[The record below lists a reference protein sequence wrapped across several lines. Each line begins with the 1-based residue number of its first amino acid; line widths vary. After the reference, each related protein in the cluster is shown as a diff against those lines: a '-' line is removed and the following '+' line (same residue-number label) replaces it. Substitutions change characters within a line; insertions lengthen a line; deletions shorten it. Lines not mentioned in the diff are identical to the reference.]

1 MSLRFRRSVKL
12 APGVRMNFSGSGAS
26 WTLGPRGASVG
37 VGKRGAFLNTSFFG
51 TGLSSRERIGA
62 GTRSAPPSAPPSTA
76 AQPTPGKVVISA
88 VVRLLEDGNVAFVD
102 TEGRP
107 LSAEWERLAK
117 AQSADV
123 IRESLLRAC
132 EQTNADID
140 AILNLHHETPP
151 PAVRLHYELPQ
162 FTEPAPTM
170 PPLLTPRWW
179 LGWFAPHVRTVTARN
194 DAAQNDYQRLLAEW
208 TQQKHDFDEGHRR
221 RKRFVEIEIAAAAAA
236 RETWLEEQLASI
248 VWPRETVINY
258 QLSEDGTALVLDV
271 DLPEI
276 EDMPSRTARPAERGF
291 KVVYKPFGQ
300 RALEHNYA
308 RHVHGLLV
316 RLTGEMYAALPML
329 ESVTVSGY
337 TQRHDP
343 VTGHRGDDYVLS
355 LFAPRDRWWR
365 LNFDEMAKTD
375 PVESFKLFDHR
386 RDMTASCKLRT
397 IEPLAH
403 LDA

>member
-12 APGVRMNFSGSGAS
+12 APGVRMNFSGSGVS

-37 VGKRGAFLNTSFFG
+37 VGKRGAYLNTSFFG
-51 TGLSSRERIGA
+51 TGLASRERIAGGA
-62 GTRSAPPSAPPSTA
+62 RSTLPTVPQISAAHLT
-76 AQPTPGKVVISA
+76 PTKVVKSA
-88 VVRLLEDGNVAFVD
+88 VVKLLEDGNVAFVD

-123 IRESLLRAC
+123 IREALIRAC
-132 EQTNADID
+132 DQTNADID
-140 AILNLHHETPP
+140 AILNLHHDTPP
-151 PAVRLHYELPQ
+151 PTTRLHYEVPQ

-170 PPLLTPRWW
+170 PPLLKPRWW

-194 DAAQNDYQRLLAEW
+194 DAAQNDFQKLLVEW

-221 RKRFVEIEIAAAAAA
+221 RKRFIEIEITTDAAA
-236 RETWLEEQLASI
+236 RETWIEDQLATI
-248 VWPRETVINY
+248 VWPRETVVNY

-276 EDMPSRTARPAERGF
+276 EDMPSRTARPGERGF
-291 KVVYKPFGQ
+291 KVLYKPFGQ

-343 VTGHRGDDYVLS
+343 VTGHRGDHYVLS
-355 LFAPRDRWWR
+355 LFAPRDKWWL
-365 LNFDEMAKTD
+365 LNFAEMTKID
-375 PVESFKLFDHR
+375 PIETVKLFDHR
-386 RDMTASCKLRT
+386 RDMTGSGKFRT

>member
-1 MSLRFRRSVKL
+1 
-12 APGVRMNFSGSGAS
+12 MNLSGSGVS
-26 WTLGPRGASVG
+26 WTLGPRGASIG
-37 VGKRGAFLNTSFFG
+37 VGKRGAYSNTSIFG
-51 TGLSSRERIGA
+51 TGLSSRERIGGVA
-62 GTRSAPPSAPPSTA
+62 HTAPPTPPPIA
-76 AQPTPGKVVISA
+76 AATQTPIKVVKSA
-88 VVRLLEDGNVAFVD
+88 VVKLLDDGSVAFVD

-117 AQSADV
+117 AQGAET
-123 IRESLLRAC
+123 IRDSLICAC
-132 EQTNADID
+132 EQNNADIE
-140 AILNLHHETPP
+140 ATLNLHHHTPP
-151 PAVRLHYELPQ
+151 PATRLHYELIE
-162 FTEPAPTM
+162 FTVAAPTA
-170 PPLLTPRWW
+170 PSFHKPRWW
-179 LGWFAPHVRTVTARN
+179 LGWFTPHMRAVTARN
-194 DAAQNDYQRLLAEW
+194 AAAQSEYHQSLQEW
-208 TQQKHDFDEGHRR
+208 TQHKQDFEEGQRR
-221 RKRFVEIEIAAAAAA
+221 RKRFIEIEIDTDAAA
-236 RETWLEEQLASI
+236 RETWLEEQLAGI
-248 VWPRETVINY
+248 VWPRETLINY
-258 QLSEDGTALVLDV
+258 QLSEDGTTLVLDV

-337 TQRHDP
+337 TQRHSP
-343 VTGHRGDDYVLS
+343 VTGNRGDDYVLS

-386 RDMTASCKLRT
+386 RDMTASGKLRT